1 MTMIV
6 VVDQEA
12 CIQCGQCYLDNC
24 PEVFKEGS
32 DGTSEI
38 AEQYRIES
46 PSQGEVPRDLTDCVN
61 NAADACPATE
71 ITVSNIS

>member
-1 MTMIV
+1 MHPMRPV
-6 VVDQEA
+6 R
-12 CIQCGQCYLDNC
+12 YLDNC

-46 PSQGEVPRDLTDCVN
+46 PSQGEVPSDLTECVN
-61 NAADACPATE
+61 TAADACPATA
-71 ITVSNIS
+71 ITVSKIS